1 VLFLENG
8 NVKQKGGVMKKDADF
23 SRRQFLKGSVIGAG
37 ALTAGFAGGLTL
49 PGTAHASPPTLPL
62 PYCKDSGGNP
72 TNTPSATNQTV
83 LDPNDVRVMTW
94 WYYSS
99 QGKG

>member
-1 VLFLENG
+1 
-8 NVKQKGGVMKKDADF
+8 MKKDPNLN
-23 SRRQFLKGSVIGAG
+23 RRNFLKGTVMGAG
-37 ALTAGFAGGLTL
+37 ALTAGFAGGLAL
-49 PGTAHASPPTLPL
+49 PGTAHAATPPTLPL

-72 TNTPSATNQTV
+72 TNTPNGSNQTV
-83 LDPNDVRVMTW
+83 LDPDDVRVMTW

>member
-1 VLFLENG
+1 
-8 NVKQKGGVMKKDADF
+8 MKKDPNL
-23 SRRQFLKGSVIGAG
+23 SRRNFLKGSVMGAG

-49 PGTAHASPPTLPL
+49 PGTAHASLPVLPL
-62 PYCKDSGGNP
+62 PYAKTIGGVP
-72 TNTPSATNQTV
+72 TATPSATNQTV
-83 LDPNDVRVMTW
+83 LDPDDVRVMTW

>member
-1 VLFLENG
+1 MQGKEERL
-8 NVKQKGGVMKKDADF
+8 KMKKDPNV
-23 SRRQFLKGSVIGAG
+23 SRRNFLKGTVMGAG
-37 ALTAGFAGGLTL
+37 ALTAGFAGGLAL
-49 PGTAHASPPTLPL
+49 PGTGHAADCATLPL

-72 TNTPSATNQTV
+72 TNTPNASNQTV
-83 LDPNDVRVMTW
+83 LDPDDVRVMTW

>member
-1 VLFLENG
+1 MFDYA
-8 NVKQKGGVMKKDADF
+8 KGGEEMKKDPNV
-23 SRRQFLKGSVIGAG
+23 SRRNFLKGSLAGAG
-37 ALTAGFAGGLTL
+37 ALTAGFGAGLTL
-49 PGTAHASPPTLPL
+49 PGKAHAATCPTLPL

-72 TNTPSATNQTV
+72 TNTPNASNQTV
-83 LDPNDVRVMTW
+83 LDPDDVRVMTW

>member
-1 VLFLENG
+1 
-8 NVKQKGGVMKKDADF
+8 MKRKTDV
-23 SRRQFLKGSVIGAG
+23 SRRRFLKTSVMGAG

-49 PGTAHASPPTLPL
+49 PGTAHASLPVLPL
-62 PYCKDSGGNP
+62 PYAKDSGGSP

-83 LDPNDVRVMTW
+83 LDPDDVRVMTW

>member
-1 VLFLENG
+1 MKER
-8 NVKQKGGVMKKDADF
+8 GGEMKEDPDLG
-23 SRRQFLKGSVIGAG
+23 RRKFLKGSLIGAG
-37 ALTAGFAGGLTL
+37 ALATGFAGGLAV
-49 PGTAHASPPTLPL
+49 PGTAHASLPALPL
-62 PYCKDSGGNP
+62 PYCKDSVGNP

-83 LDPNDVRVMTW
+83 LDPDDVRVMTW

>member
-1 VLFLENG
+1 
-8 NVKQKGGVMKKDADF
+8 MKKDPDV
-23 SRRQFLKGSVIGAG
+23 SRRNFLKGSVMGAG
-37 ALTAGFAGGLTL
+37 ALTAGLGAGLFV
-49 PGTAHASPPTLPL
+49 PGTARAQCPVLPL
-62 PYCKDSGGNP
+62 PYCKDSGGTP
-72 TNTPSATNQTV
+72 TNTPNASNQTV